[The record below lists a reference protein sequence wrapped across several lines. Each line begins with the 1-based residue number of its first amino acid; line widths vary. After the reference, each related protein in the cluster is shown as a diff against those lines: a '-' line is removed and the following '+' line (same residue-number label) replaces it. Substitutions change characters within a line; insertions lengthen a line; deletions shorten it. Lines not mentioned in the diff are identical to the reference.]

1 MQIPIDVIVA
11 RDSFLLAFPALFS
24 IINPVAAAI
33 IFLEVAGETTRPQ
46 RAALARLVAMYTL
59 GLLICSAWFGSVLLG
74 FFGITINALRVA
86 GGLFVARGGWVMLQS
101 PEDNEEKR
109 QNQIRPEH
117 GAPVMP
123 PHLKDIAFFPVTMP
137 FTVGPGTIS
146 VMIALSSGASGK
158 HAMAY
163 GIGLSLASLAVA
175 LTVLV
180 AYTYADRLT
189 ALLGVTGTRIMTR
202 LAALILLSIGVQIVA
217 SGVLGFAN
225 DFMHAQK

>member
-137 FTVGPGTIS
+137 FSVGPGTIS
-146 VMIALSSGASGK
+146 VTLSLSAGAIAKPAI
-158 HAMAY
+158 HY
-163 GIGLSLASLAVA
+163 GI
-175 LTVLV
+175 
-180 AYTYADRLT
+180 RL
-189 ALLGVTGTRIMTR
+189 
-202 LAALILLSIGVQIVA
+202 
-217 SGVLGFAN
+217 
-225 DFMHAQK
+225 